1 MTRNVTGFLF
11 ILEIKMTIRWRVEEC
26 GGGGGVE
33 GVLDEWSGLLF
44 YSDKETASVCKKTHE
59 TG

>member
-11 ILEIKMTIRWRVEEC
+11 MSEIKMIIRWRVEEY
-26 GGGGGVE
+26 GGVGE

-44 YSDKETASVCKKTHE
+44 YSDRDRVSVCKKTHE